1 MDAEKDRY
9 FFSIIIPTYNRGN
22 LLDHAI
28 NSILLQE
35 FSDYEIIVIDDGSTD
50 DTRERIEKLAK
61 KNPSIKYFFK
71 QNEERSIAR
80 NHGIMKALGKYIS
93 FLDSD
98 DQLYSNHL
106 KVAYELL
113 KRNNFPEVGHL
124 GYEFIDGSGHSV
136 LVRNEFD
143 ETFREKL
150 IYENVIHGNAIFIRR
165 DIATQINFIPSST
178 AMISEDWYVWL
189 RLAARYPFH
198 FDNTVTSAVVHHSE
212 RSLRTIQPDKL
223 IASTEII
230 IEYLKR
236 DVPFLNTYKNKVSY
250 HFANHYTLLTLILS
264 LTKSRRF
271 DTFKYLLKAIRYD
284 PTVIVR
290 KRFLASIKHWF

>member
-1 MDAEKDRY
+1 MDAEMDRY
-9 FFSIIIPTYNRGN
+9 FFSIVIPTFNRGK

-35 FSDYEIIVIDDGSTD
+35 FSDYEIIVVDDGSTD

-80 NHGIMKALGKYIS
+80 NHGITKALGKYIS

-124 GYEFIDGSGHSV
+124 GYEFIDGSGNSV

-150 IYENVIHGNAIFIRR
+150 IHENIIHGNAIFIRS
-165 DIATQINFIPSST
+165 DIATEVNFIPSSA

-212 RSLRTIQPDKL
+212 RSLRTIHPDKL

-230 IEYLKR
+230 VEYLMK
-236 DVPFLNTYKNKVSY
+236 DAPFLNTYKHKVSY

-290 KRFLASIKHWF
+290 KRFLASVKHWL